1 LFFTNR
7 KRAQKVEQFNIVY
20 AAERPARPE
29 TTHFAYN
36 FFAPYRRA
44 VGTLEYPYVTNFWN
58 GTSNILHGTGGFF
71 RRVYTGN
78 GQTYLLQMVVFTVVT
93 YLLTKGGM

>member
-1 LFFTNR
+1 MLR
-7 KRAQKVEQFNIVY
+7 SL
-20 AAERPARPE
+20 
-29 TTHFAYN
+29 
-36 FFAPYRRA
+36 
-44 VGTLEYPYVTNFWN
+44 VGSEMCIRDREYPYVTNFWN